1 MDTRARARAIKEI
14 RQVFAAYRAKQP
26 GDRKLLAALKDGKL
40 YELFVLSKV
49 VTDLNNRGFNLNFV
63 PSKAAPAKLK
73 FKASPGMI
81 KLSDA
86 HFELRA
92 PYSNSTAYRLFLN
105 VEFDTLG
112 HHHTASGWDYSRR
125 HELDIMVT
133 TATSGYPAHDQIA
146 LGVECKAV
154 AKFTKDL
161 LKEAL
166 GVRREMAFFTGL
178 QQHSTLTLAGGR
190 SPKVVAADP
199 PSEFIVA
206 FVDPKGSNYQM
217 SPKVFG
223 IEFEHL
229 QP

>member
-1 MDTRARARAIKEI
+1 VDTRARARAIKDI
-14 RQVFAAYRAKQP
+14 QRVFAAYRSKQSR
-26 GDRKLLAALKDGKL
+26 DRKLLATLMDGKL
-40 YELFVLSKV
+40 YELFVLSRV
-49 VTDLNNRGFNLNFV
+49 VTDLNNRGFNLTFV
-63 PSKAAPAKLK
+63 PSKAAPTTLK
-73 FKASPGMI
+73 FKSSPGMI
-81 KLSDA
+81 KLTDA

-92 PYSNSTAYRLFLN
+92 PSSNNIVYRLFLN

-112 HHHTASGWDYSRR
+112 HHHTPSGWDNSRR
-125 HELDIMVT
+125 HELDIIVT
-133 TATSGYPAHDQIA
+133 TADSGYPAHDEIA

-166 GVRREMAFFTGL
+166 GVRREMALFTGG
-178 QQHSTLTLAGGR
+178 QQASTLSLAAAR
-190 SPKVVAADP
+190 SHKKVAADP

-206 FVDPKGSNYQM
+206 YIDPNGSSYHV

>member
-14 RQVFAAYRAKQP
+14 RRVFAAYRAKQP
-26 GDRKLLAALKDGKL
+26 SDRKLLAALKDGKL

-49 VTDLNNRGFNLNFV
+49 MTEITNRGFTLTFV
-63 PSKAAPAKLK
+63 PSIAAPTQLK

-81 KLSDA
+81 KMSDA
-86 HFELRA
+86 HFEIKA
-92 PYSNSTAYRLFLN
+92 PFSNSTIYRIFLN

-112 HHHTASGWDYSRR
+112 HHHTTSGWDNSRR
-125 HELDIMVT
+125 HELDIIVT
-133 TATSGYPAHDQIA
+133 TATIGYPAHDEIV

-166 GVRREMAFFTGL
+166 GVRREMALFTGV
-178 QQHSTLTLAGGR
+178 QQPSKLSLAGAR
-190 SPKVVAADP
+190 SPKRVAANP

-206 FVDPKGSNYQM
+206 YIDPKGSSYQL

-223 IEFEHL
+223 IEFEHW